1 MSRPMLHTPR
11 PGTERRRDLA
21 TPHDGTPAV
30 PSALRPSTIAALG
43 ALLLVLALNP
53 GVAAETLYVANN
65 GTDNGICSQ
74 AAPCGTLGHAVTF
87 AAAGDTIKVG
97 KGTFGGGVTIDKD
110 LTIDGAGAL
119 STRISSAWD
128 VSGVLNIEDA
138 AVVQI
143 KNLQITKGGSKQP
156 PGGGGIL
163 NRGTLT
169 LEGVWVRSN
178 DAAFAG
184 GGILNLGTLVMQGG
198 EIALNGSDVAGGG
211 LFNDYGAVA
220 ILVNVRVAANRGYGG
235 AIYNKAALIVH
246 SSLVAVNRGGGI
258 WNDGDMQLTNVT
270 VSGNHDGPAVLI
282 DHGYAELV
290 NVTIAENK
298 GPHGL
303 FVLSYADVVLVN
315 TIIANNAG
323 KQCAIDPLASVT
335 ITSSLDSDTTCF
347 TWPEPGDQ
355 VGVDPRL
362 GPLKNN
368 GGPTWTHA
376 LKADSPAIDSGS
388 DDHCPAVDQRGA
400 LRPVD
405 GDLDGDKRCD
415 IGAYEVGLVRRSP

>member
-1 MSRPMLHTPR
+1 M
-11 PGTERRRDLA
+11 RRLMPHDLDVRY
-21 TPHDGTPAV
+21 DGTPTLHA
-30 PSALRPSTIAALG
+30 SLIAAVA
-43 ALLLVLALNP
+43 ALLLTLAPGP
-53 GVAAETLYVANN
+53 GVSAETLHVAKT
-65 GTDNGICSQ
+65 GVDIGACSET
-74 AAPCGTLGHAVTF
+74 APCASLGYAVTV
-87 AAAGDTIKVG
+87 AAAGDTIKMG
-97 KGTFGGGVTIDKD
+97 KGTFSGGVTIGKD

-119 STRISSAWD
+119 GTRISSAWD
-128 VSGVLNIEDA
+128 VTGVLTIGDP
-138 AVVQI
+138 AVVRI
-143 KNLQITKGGSKQP
+143 TNLQITKGARKQP

-198 EIALNGSDVAGGG
+198 EIALNGSDVAGSG

-220 ILVNVRVAANRGYGG
+220 ILVNVRVAANKGYGG

-298 GPHGL
+298 GPQGL
-303 FVLSYADVVLVN
+303 FVLSYADVFLRN
-315 TIIANNAG
+315 TIVANNAG
-323 KQCAIDPLASVT
+323 PQCSVHPLVASFN
-335 ITSSLDSDTTCF
+335 INGSLDSDGTCF
-347 TWPEPGDQ
+347 TWPGPGDQ

-400 LRPVD
+400 PRPVD
-405 GDLDGDKRCD
+405 GDQDGEARCD
-415 IGAYEVGLVRRSP
+415 IGAYEVGLPRRTP